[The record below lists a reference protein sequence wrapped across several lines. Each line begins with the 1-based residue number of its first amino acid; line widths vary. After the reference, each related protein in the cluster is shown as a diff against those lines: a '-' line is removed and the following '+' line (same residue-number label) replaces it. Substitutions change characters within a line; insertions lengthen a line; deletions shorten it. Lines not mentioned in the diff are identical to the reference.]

1 MPNVERLSISIDER
15 YATEI
20 RKLVE
25 TGAFRTISAA
35 FEEAATILIE
45 QEVEKVAWWA
55 ETVRR
60 CDQATTHPDL
70 MIGTDAFFEAVRS
83 DIAASTEKSRSRE
96 K

>member
-1 MPNVERLSISIDER
+1 MANLERMSISIDER

-25 TGAFRTISAA
+25 SGSFKTISAA

-45 QEVEKVAWWA
+45 QQTEKSAWWA

-60 CDQATTHPDL
+60 CNDADKHPDQ
-70 MIGTDAFFEAVRS
+70 MIEAGAFFDTVRA
-83 DIAASTEKSRSRE
+83 DIAAMGKSSSR
-96 K
+96 KK